1 VIKMGLQIYPVTFKF
16 NGTEKTV
23 GIKAK
28 KEMAEAIKERLM
40 RPLRLHRYHREITG
54 VVDGEQH
61 SSVLMSLFGPD
72 KPLTNEP
79 GYLVA
84 MKAYIDTLP
93 EVITE
98 ENVKPYL
105 INAAEICQKHMPV
118 VDARETK
125 EDRVVRQAAAVVAEH
140 ERALEAQAWRE
151 RWCKPGEVAIPEGM
165 MAVYLEINFNDSNT
179 MVDYFDHHHGVG
191 ANMLLAIVPK
201 QAEREALAR
210 RVLESYPEL
219 AKLKW
224 EWHTEKYSMGH
235 GNYLESEVFGTEK
248 HHAYDGR
255 EEVQV
260 WYEVQFSAGSRAML
274 AYKDYPGI
282 EPATAAPVRSG
293 DNVNLKVDNITIRK
307 NEEHNGIEVIFP
319 AKPEASVI
327 ATLKSLGF
335 RWSPRGGLWYTKYSD
350 DKMQQVRQK
359 LEPLQ
364 EAPKLD
370 KS

>member
-210 RVLESYPEL
+210 QILARYPEL
-219 AKLKW
+219 AKLEW

-235 GNYLESEVFGTEK
+235 GNYLESKVFGTEK

-260 WYEVQFSAGSRAML
+260 WYEIQFSAGSRSML

-282 EPATAAPVRSG
+282 VPQISQASVERNEAGCVEG
-293 DNVNLKVDNITIRK
+293 EVTIRK
-307 NEEHNGIEVIFP
+307 NEEHNGIEVLFP
-319 AKPEASVI
+319 SKPEGSVI
-327 ATLKSLGF
+327 QTLKSLGF
-335 RWSPRGGLWYTKYSD
+335 RWSQRQGLWYAKYSA
-350 DKMQQVRQK
+350 DKMELVKQK
-359 LEPLQ
+359 LGQPEGANP
-364 EAPKLD
+364 
-370 KS
+370 S